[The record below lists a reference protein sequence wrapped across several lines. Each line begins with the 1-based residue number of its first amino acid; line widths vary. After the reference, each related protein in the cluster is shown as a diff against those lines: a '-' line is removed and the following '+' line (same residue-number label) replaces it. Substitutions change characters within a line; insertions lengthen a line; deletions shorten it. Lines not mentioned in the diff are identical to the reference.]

1 MRLLGFSPREFL
13 IVDREVVA
21 TISKLTGRTRYLI
34 TLLLLA
40 HQLLLILTYLALS
53 LRVILS
59 ISALVVCKLIL
70 AAFPTL
76 IHLLHLVLILLQS
89 CLIVVKN
96 YLLLGA
102 SILVIGR
109 LLTVGSTVGRIN
121 LTTRSYIITRGSKA
135 LVVEL
140 AIVTIPLLLL

>member
-1 MRLLGFSPREFL
+1 M
-13 IVDREVVA
+13 
-21 TISKLTGRTRYLI
+21 
-34 TLLLLA
+34 
-40 HQLLLILTYLALS
+40 
-53 LRVILS
+53 ILS
-59 ISALVVCKLIL
+59 ISTLVVCKLIL